1 MVSVFGDILEDSE
14 LTHET
19 SNKQVKPS
27 KLRFQSMQS
36 KFVASAGE
44 VQAVEEPFFDVIL
57 DRFVKCMALEHYR
70 YILDVDIVEKG

>member
-1 MVSVFGDILEDSE
+1 MVYVFGDIFEDPE

-19 SNKQVKPS
+19 SNEQVQPS
-27 KLRFQSMQS
+27 KLGFQTLQS

-44 VQAVEEPFFDVIL
+44 VQTIEDPFFDVIL